1 MRTKGLMFVL
11 VLSLA
16 INASLLGTMGYR
28 YYQDTRLASS
38 APCPLSPTHQHL
50 YQELGLST
58 QQLAKMEP
66 LAAKFHERLAE
77 LQAAVKGKNTHLIT
91 LLTKQ
96 DVDPSQIEGLRKEMA
111 GIQDEIQKEVIS
123 HILES
128 KSILNPKQ
136 QQRFFDLVRQS
147 MATEENQSLIKTE
160 VNK

>member
-1 MRTKGLMFVL
+1 MNRKALMVVL

-16 INASLLGTMGYR
+16 MNASILGTMGYH
-28 YYQDTRLASS
+28 YYRDSSLAKDT
-38 APCPLSPTHQHL
+38 PCPLSPTHQHL

-58 QQLAKMEP
+58 QQLSKMEP
-66 LAAKFHERLAE
+66 LAIKFHERLAK
-77 LQAAVKGKNTHLIT
+77 LQAAVKGKNTQLMN

-96 DVDPSQIEGLRKEMA
+96 EVDPARVEGLRKETA
-111 GIQDEIQKEVIS
+111 GIQDEIQKEVIA

-147 MATEENQSLIKTE
+147 MPGGENQGAPR
-160 VNK
+160 